1 MKKKLLCI
9 ALLAGYLLSCK
20 QEKTT
25 PDTVNH
31 QGINVLTAANPEW
44 QFGQLRLAPI
54 VADAAFVA
62 DNANAATLINV
73 GDALQQ
79 HRFRITERKP
89 FGRQQD
95 PGAVNQLTVQNKTDD
110 AVFLMAGDV
119 VQGGNQDRV
128 IAEDQVVAARSLHNI
143 PVFCVEPNRWTPRED
158 QVKSKNYAFGGY
170 YNVASRSVRLAAMV
184 DHDQQAV
191 WKHVGEIT
199 EFHHATSTSGA
210 YAALEQSADF
220 TQKRDQYLRFFKGKF
235 AAFPNIVGV
244 VVINNG
250 AVVGADV
257 FGRPELF
264 AKKFDALLHS
274 YITDALSNQGVKNQD
289 RTAPDLTKY
298 TDLLRYK
305 LQSEKKLKLEYNGA
319 LVHFA
324 SF

>member
-25 PDTVNH
+25 NETATN
-31 QGINVLTAANPEW
+31 QGISVLAEANPEW
-44 QFGQLRLAPI
+44 QFEQLRLAPI
-54 VADAAFVA
+54 VADAAFIQ
-62 DNANAATLINV
+62 DNVNAASLINL

-95 PGAVNQLTVQNKTDD
+95 PGAVNQLTVQNKTED
-110 AVFLMAGDV
+110 AVFLMAGDI

-128 IAEDQVVAARSLHNI
+128 IAEDEVVAARSLHNI

-170 YNVASRSVRLAAMV
+170 YNVASRSVRLAAMI

-199 EFHHATSTSGA
+199 ELHHATSTSGA

-220 TQKRDQYLRFFKGKF
+220 TQKRDQYLRFFKDKF
-235 AAFPNIVGV
+235 AAVPSMVGV

-250 AVVGADV
+250 AIVGADV

-264 AKKFDALLHS
+264 ANKFDALLHS
-274 YITDALSNQGVKNQD
+274 YITDALSSQEAKDQD
-289 RTAPDLTKY
+289 GAAADLTRY

-305 LQSEKKLKLEYNGA
+305 LRSEKKLKLEYNGA